1 MSNQEPAPQVAQ
13 TQPPVKPQGKKPA
26 PPPRARRNWD
36 VEKRVFLLF
45 AALSG
50 FWWVALGA
58 MAGHGL
64 FSEGLHAEYFDKA
77 HRYQIVHTL
86 ALLVLIALP
95 QRLSPLLCR
104 SAGFLWLLGL
114 FAFCGSLYAMAFV
127 PTLDVRPIVP
137 VGGIAFLLGWTMLFF
152 AACFGDSHAR

>member
-26 PPPRARRNWD
+26 LPPRARRNWD

-104 SAGFLWLLGL
+104 SAGFCGCWVCLL
-114 FAFCGSLYAMAFV
+114 S
-127 PTLDVRPIVP
+127 
-137 VGGIAFLLGWTMLFF
+137 
-152 AACFGDSHAR
+152 AAVCMRWRSCRRWMCAPSCR

>member
-86 ALLVLIALP
+86 ALLALVSLP
-95 QRLSPLLCR
+95 PSWPLLLR
-104 SAGFLWLLGL
+104 RTAGFLWILGL
-114 FAFCGSLYAMAFV
+114 FAFCGSLYWMAFTATPDLRLV
-127 PTLDVRPIVP
+127 VP
-137 VGGIAFLLGWTMLFF
+137 VGGIAFLLGWAMLFF
-152 AACFGDSHAR
+152 AACWGERHGR

>member
-1 MSNQEPAPQVAQ
+1 MSNQEPAPQVPQ

-50 FWWVALGA
+50 FLWVGLGA
-58 MAGHGL
+58 IAGHGL
-64 FSEGLHAEYFDKA
+64 FGEGLYAEYFDKA

-86 ALLVLIALP
+86 ALLILIALP

-104 SAGFLWLLGL
+104 TAGFLWLLGL
-114 FAFCGSLYAMAFV
+114 LAFCGSLYAMAFV
-127 PTLDVRPIVP
+127 PTLNVRMLVP
-137 VGGIAFLLGWTMLFF
+137 VGGIAFLLGWTMLLS
-152 AACFGDSHAR
+152 AACLGDRYAR

>member
-1 MSNQEPAPQVAQ
+1 MSNQESAPSAPPAP
-13 TQPPVKPQGKKPA
+13 PHVKAPGKKPA
-26 PPPRARRNWD
+26 PLRRGWD

-50 FWWVALGA
+50 FLWVGLGA
-58 MAGHGL
+58 IAGHGL
-64 FSEGLHAEYFDKA
+64 FGEGLYAEYFDKA

-86 ALLVLIALP
+86 ALLILIALP

-104 SAGFLWLLGL
+104 TAGFLWLLGL

-127 PTLDVRPIVP
+127 PTLNVRMLVP
-137 VGGIAFLLGWTMLFF
+137 VGGIAFLLGWTMLLS
-152 AACFGDSHAR
+152 AACLGDRYAR